1 MSDYDFA
8 VIGGGSAG
16 YAAARTAAGLGLKTV
31 VIEGGRDV
39 GGLCILRGCMP
50 SKTLIESANRFR
62 VLKDTKEFGLH
73 AGDIGFDASAI
84 VARKRRLIGEFAD
97 YRRGQLETGKF
108 DFIRGQAH
116 FTDPHTVQIDLLD
129 GSTKTLS
136 ARSFLLATGSSI
148 NRPDIPGLA
157 DAGALT
163 SDDILDMETL
173 PPSIVIL
180 GAGPV
185 GLELA
190 HYLNALGTDVTIVQ
204 RSRHLLKGIDH
215 DVSEVV
221 ENAFV
226 KRGIKIHTVTKLI
239 RIERDGDTR
248 RVIFDCGGEEKIVE
262 APALLNALGRKPN
275 TGSLGL
281 AATAVELDGPRIV
294 TNLQQ
299 QTREA
304 HIFSAG
310 DCTGPH
316 EIVHIAVEQGEI
328 AARNA
333 HRLLEGKTNFE
344 SIDYRLKL
352 FAVFTEPQIGTVG
365 LTEEEARKDGIE
377 VLTSCYPFDDHGKS
391 IVMNELDGFVKLIVD
406 KDTREILGGTV
417 VGPHASDLIHEIVVA
432 MRFRATA
439 GQLALIPH
447 YHPTLAEIWTYPA
460 SDLAEDMP

>member
-31 VIEGGRDV
+31 AIEGGHDV

-62 VLKDTKEFGLH
+62 VLKDTHEFGLH
-73 AGDIGFDASAI
+73 ASDIGYDASAI

-97 YRRGQLETGKF
+97 YRREQLETGKF

-116 FTDPHTVQIDLLD
+116 FTDPHNVQIDLLD

-148 NRPDIPGLA
+148 NFPDIPGLA
-157 DAGALT
+157 DAEALT
-163 SDDILDMETL
+163 SDDILDLETL

-190 HYLNALGTDVTIVQ
+190 HYMNALGTDVTIVQ
-204 RSRHLLKGIDH
+204 RSRHLLKGVDH
-215 DVSEVV
+215 DVSEVI

-226 KRGIKIHTVTKLI
+226 KRGMKIHTVTKLI

-248 RVIFDCGGEEKIVE
+248 RVIFECGGEEKIVE
-262 APALLNALGRKPN
+262 APAILNALGRKPN
-275 TGSLGL
+275 TASLGL
-281 AATAVELDGPRIV
+281 EATSVELDGPRIV
-294 TNLQQ
+294 TNLHQ

-352 FAVFTEPQIGTVG
+352 YAVFTEPQIGTVG
-365 LTEEEARKDGIE
+365 LTEEEARKDGLEI
-377 VLTSCYPFDDHGKS
+377 LTACYPFDDHGKS
-391 IVMNELDGFVKLIVD
+391 IVMNELDGFVKLVVD
-406 KDTREILGGTV
+406 KNTREILGGTV

-439 GQLALIPH
+439 GQLAKIPH

-460 SDLAEDMP
+460 EELAE